1 MATRM
6 IHSRDGSMMGTYF
19 VAIVQYQASM
29 LGGNVA
35 GSAHYYCCQLS
46 FCWLVACQSCGPLQL
61 HWGMWMSSSW
71 GESKKCFEAQDGWL
85 FFWGAYGTR
94 SDRPCSISFPASPGP
109 QRIFEPPQHK
119 KATDNG
125 DPNPPMPMHHRWIYH
140 PKPPPPTVVGRYRPI
155 MSEEWIVL
163 CTYPYFRCLNTS
175 YVRWC

>member
-94 SDRPCSISFPASPGP
+94 SIRRHHTWRSMRLCDPSDSFKYSS
-109 QRIFEPPQHK
+109 F
-119 KATDNG
+119 N
-125 DPNPPMPMHHRWIYH
+125 IYS
-140 PKPPPPTVVGRYRPI
+140 TGGGEFLLV
-155 MSEEWIVL
+155 STVL
-163 CTYPYFRCLNTS
+163 CRISVWSMTMENRHGLQHFANGVIINAISLF
-175 YVRWC
+175 V

>member
-1 MATRM
+1 MILNCDMATRM

-94 SDRPCSISFPASPGP
+94 SILNSTLPTPLRVPTWAMKMKPTIRMSRHDPSGP
-109 QRIFEPPQHK
+109 MS
-119 KATDNG
+119 A
-125 DPNPPMPMHHRWIYH
+125 RWGGNLTIQSLQ
-140 PKPPPPTVVGRYRPI
+140 GPI
-155 MSEEWIVL
+155 
-163 CTYPYFRCLNTS
+163 
-175 YVRWC
+175 